1 MDSRQVLAKG
11 NIVKVINEDHPSHGA
26 IGFVRTV
33 VSPDLYQVKLMGDKF
48 LFLLKEEIELWL
60 DVNAEMI

>member
-1 MDSRQVLAKG
+1 MNSHEVLTKG
-11 NIVKVINEDHPSHGA
+11 NIVKVTNENHPSYGA
-26 IGFVRTV
+26 IGYVRTV
-33 VSPDLYQVKLMGDKF
+33 VSPDLYQVKLIGGKL